1 MKTLIQIDT
10 HNGQNVVSA
19 RELHAFLSVRRHFAT
34 WCKSMFEYGFESG
47 IDFTPVWGKSTGGR
61 PAMDYALTLDMAK
74 EISMIQRTERG
85 KQARR
90 YFIACEKRLQAQRQG
105 NAETLRLKARYY
117 DIAITRMGLN
127 REAGKIRHR
136 LKQIEPP
143 RIMAYL
149 PLHMQAEL
157 FQA

>member
-10 HNGQNVVSA
+10 HNGQSVVSA
-19 RELHAFLSVRRHFAT
+19 RELHGFLSIKRHFAT

-85 KQARR
+85 QEARR
-90 YFIACEKRLQAQRQG
+90 YFIACEKLLQAQKR
-105 NAETLRLKARYY
+105 NVETLQLKAKYY
-117 DIAITRMGLN
+117 DIIITRIGLN
-127 REAGKIRHR
+127 REAAKIRRR
-136 LKQIEPP
+136 LKQLEPP